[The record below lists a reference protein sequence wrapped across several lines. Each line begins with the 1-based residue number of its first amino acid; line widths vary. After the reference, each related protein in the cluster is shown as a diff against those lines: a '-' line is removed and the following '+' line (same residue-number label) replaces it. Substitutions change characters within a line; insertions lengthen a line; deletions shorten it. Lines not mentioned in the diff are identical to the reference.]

1 MPTVAAM
8 SMIVTP
14 SARSKIIRPR
24 LTNPARMF
32 VARCHAWSVWR
43 SASVRRIVREVGR
56 PRAIR
61 RPSVRG
67 GRGEHTLHAVASGEA
82 RALCACTTSAPP
94 LCQRVSACAVK
105 VGACRDKDNCLPQRA
120 KLPSSSKGRNTATM
134 FLIYHNDN
142 SLFHAITSV
151 KCILTVC
158 QSYTGLLTQIKVA
171 WTLACFPL
179 HASHRAVW
187 RCEHA
192 RVSPPARGGG
202 TAHVPGGVARGSACC
217 PAALPRY
224 QAGSLPP
231 ASQTS
236 S

>member
-1 MPTVAAM
+1 MFLGSSLCHVFV
-8 SMIVTP
+8 SYNN
-14 SARSKIIRPR
+14 SAVMQDVS
-24 LTNPARMF
+24 T
-32 VARCHAWSVWR
+32 
-43 SASVRRIVREVGR
+43 REQ
-56 PRAIR
+56 
-61 RPSVRG
+61 G
-67 GRGEHTLHAVASGEA
+67 GGLLA
-82 RALCACTTSAPP
+82 RADGTGIWT
-94 LCQRVSACAVK
+94 QRQMVS
-105 VGACRDKDNCLPQRA
+105 GHLRPYGENGRA
-120 KLPSSSKGRNTATM
+120 KLPSSSKGRNTAIM

-158 QSYTGLLTQIKVA
+158 KSYTGLLTQVKV
-171 WTLACFPL
+171 TCTMACFPL